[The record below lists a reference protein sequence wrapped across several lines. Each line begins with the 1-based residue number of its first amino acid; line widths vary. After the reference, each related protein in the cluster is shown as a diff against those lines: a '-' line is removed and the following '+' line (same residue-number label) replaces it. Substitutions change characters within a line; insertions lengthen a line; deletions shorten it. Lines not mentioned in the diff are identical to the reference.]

1 MYEFSDLLISKGK
14 MVWQQATDAYMVNSV
29 VFDVVQADLSLT
41 NSSVDG
47 IFSNYSSPVIYID
60 NDSTAS

>member
-1 MYEFSDLLISKGK
+1 